1 MAISARLDGAEQERI
16 RVAQVLH
23 DSIASQLTT
32 ADFQMTVMRA
42 QLRPDETELLDKS
55 VNLIQASS
63 QQVRELSHEL
73 VPPVLLK
80 LGLIPALQDL
90 CHKYSSEQLSF
101 TMGSGQSDIE
111 QISIDRD
118 TSFTIYLITQEL
130 LQNILKHSDASEV
143 SIRHYTRD
151 EQLTIEIRDN
161 SSISLSDDDLSD
173 DQSLGLISLRTRIES
188 LGGSFS
194 RKNNSTARENVQQI
208 TIPHI

>member
-1 MAISARLDGAEQERI
+1 
-16 RVAQVLH
+16 
-23 DSIASQLTT
+23 
-32 ADFQMTVMRA
+32 MTVMRA

-101 TMGSGQSDIE
+101 TMGSGQNDIE

-118 TSFTIYLITQEL
+118 TSFTLYLITQEL

-151 EQLTIEIRDN
+151 EQLSIEITDD
-161 SSISLSDDDLSD
+161 SSIALSDDLSD
-173 DQSLGLISLRTRIES
+173 DTSLGLISMRTRIES
-188 LGGSFS
+188 LGGTFD
-194 RKNNSTARENVQQI
+194 RIPIGDEAKNMQRI
-208 TIPHI
+208 IIPHK

>member
-1 MAISARLDGAEQERI
+1 MYKRQ
-16 RVAQVLH
+16 
-23 DSIASQLTT
+23 
-32 ADFQMTVMRA
+32 
-42 QLRPDETELLDKS
+42 
-55 VNLIQASS
+55 
-63 QQVRELSHEL
+63 
-73 VPPVLLK
+73 
-80 LGLIPALQDL
+80 
-90 CHKYSSEQLSF
+90 
-101 TMGSGQSDIE
+101 
-111 QISIDRD
+111 DRD
-118 TSFTIYLITQEL
+118 TSFTLYLITQEL